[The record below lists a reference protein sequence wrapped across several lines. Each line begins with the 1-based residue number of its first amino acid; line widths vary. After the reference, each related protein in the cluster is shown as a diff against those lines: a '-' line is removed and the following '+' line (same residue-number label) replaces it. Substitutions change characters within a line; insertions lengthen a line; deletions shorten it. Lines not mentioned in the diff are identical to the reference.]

1 MRVIVLLLY
10 APICLVALRLLLP
23 RLSPA
28 SRLLAIATLSAQ
40 IVILVVALEDTP
52 RWELKGWL
60 WHLDQE
66 WSIPST
72 FASAQLALVCATALA
87 AALLARGR
95 HTLYRLNLILIGM
108 LFLVFAWDEYFY
120 LHEGNMPLIIA
131 YVIVSAVIV
140 MASTKMALRSPP
152 RARLSQ
158 ISLMAGMALYFF
170 GAVVLEPFHETCVDL
185 GFIRIEGCLRIYNL
199 EEACELLGVW
209 LILVA
214 VLGCITE
221 LAPRPRRLV
230 SLLLYAWLV
239 LWILLLTRDA
249 WLPRFELQFR
259 AKPALVAF
267 ESDLRLLGYHV
278 KWDEESL
285 DLWLYPSAWRSHYN
299 GLGFSVHLIDQASG
313 KSIASYDRHT
323 RSQKRLLHGT
333 QLRPRL
339 SQTDGT

>member
-66 WSIPST
+66 WNIPST
-72 FASAQLALVCATALA
+72 FASAQLALVSATALA

-131 YVIVSAVIV
+131 YVIVS
-140 MASTKMALRSPP
+140 S
-152 RARLSQ
+152 
-158 ISLMAGMALYFF
+158 
-170 GAVVLEPFHETCVDL
+170 EPSS
-185 GFIRIEGCLRIYNL
+185 
-199 EEACELLGVW
+199 W
-209 LILVA
+209 Q
-214 VLGCITE
+214 
-221 LAPRPRRLV
+221 APR
-230 SLLLYAWLV
+230 
-239 LWILLLTRDA
+239 
-249 WLPRFELQFR
+249 
-259 AKPALVAF
+259 
-267 ESDLRLLGYHV
+267 
-278 KWDEESL
+278 
-285 DLWLYPSAWRSHYN
+285 
-299 GLGFSVHLIDQASG
+299 
-313 KSIASYDRHT
+313 
-323 RSQKRLLHGT
+323 
-333 QLRPRL
+333 
-339 SQTDGT
+339 